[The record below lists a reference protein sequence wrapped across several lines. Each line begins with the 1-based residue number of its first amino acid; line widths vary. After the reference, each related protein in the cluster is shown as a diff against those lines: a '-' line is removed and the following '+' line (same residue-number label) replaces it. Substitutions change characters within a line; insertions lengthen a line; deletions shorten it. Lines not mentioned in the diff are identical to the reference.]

1 MVILF
6 PFSLMPR
13 CLRRESLRGERRTFH
28 TWVVLLSTKTPVPKP
43 SGGCGQ
49 PVKTRKAE
57 PLALRLRSQ
66 TVGAPLPQA
75 RCSVYRPL
83 RSDLRTAERRR
94 PQSLVGCDL
103 CLPRKSLALKTDQ
116 VLTLS
121 PETSP
126 LVLHQLGCVFLR
138 SLLVSLPALHL
149 LAKTPGSLLLCSIGN
164 MSAALLLILLSI
176 EPKVLEELDRLV
188 AERAESST
196 PQSSIPQFRVW
207 TCPLCQRLQSGAS
220 D

>member
-1 MVILF
+1 
-6 PFSLMPR
+6 MPKKGVSKGGAENVSYMGGAAEHEDS
-13 CLRRESLRGERRTFH
+13 CSETSWWLRPASQNQESRASRTE
-28 TWVVLLSTKTPVPKP
+28 
-43 SGGCGQ
+43 
-49 PVKTRKAE
+49 AE
-57 PLALRLRSQ
+57 E
-66 TVGAPLPQA
+66 
-75 RCSVYRPL
+75 PL

-94 PQSLVGCDL
+94 PQSPVGCDL